1 MFIVKILSKLLKA
14 LRSNAA
20 PGQIAWGF
28 ALGMILG
35 LTPFMSMHN
44 LVVIFLITILNVN
57 LSAVFLGLMVF
68 SGFAYLLDP
77 LFHSIGYFLLVEVNF
92 LQGLWE
98 TMYNTPIIALSGFNN
113 TVVLGSLVSSL
124 LLLFPV
130 FLFMKWFVV
139 YYRENLESKVQKMKI
154 VVLLKGSKLYKF
166 YEYLS

>member
-1 MFIVKILSKLLKA
+1 
-14 LRSNAA
+14 
-20 PGQIAWGF
+20 
-28 ALGMILG
+28 
-35 LTPFMSMHN
+35 
-44 LVVIFLITILNVN
+44 
-57 LSAVFLGLMVF
+57 
-68 SGFAYLLDP
+68 
-77 LFHSIGYFLLVEVNF
+77 
-92 LQGLWE
+92 
-98 TMYNTPIIALSGFNN
+98 MYNTPIIALSGFNN